1 MATIFLGHIAISVNS
16 TVQNVLVRP
25 PVLNAPK
32 EDMGISVI
40 LPAVPYVLDA
50 AVRPTVLRASQGDM
64 GLRVSPIARLV
75 VTIFYVTKPRENVQ
89 TVVGR
94 DFTP

>member
-25 PVLNAPK
+25 PVLNASK
-32 EDMGISVI
+32 EDMGISVT
-40 LPAVPYVLDA
+40 LHAVPYVLDA
-50 AVRPTVLRASQGDM
+50 PVRPTVLRASQGDM
-64 GLRVSPIARLV
+64 GLHVSPIARLV

-89 TVVGR
+89 KVVGR